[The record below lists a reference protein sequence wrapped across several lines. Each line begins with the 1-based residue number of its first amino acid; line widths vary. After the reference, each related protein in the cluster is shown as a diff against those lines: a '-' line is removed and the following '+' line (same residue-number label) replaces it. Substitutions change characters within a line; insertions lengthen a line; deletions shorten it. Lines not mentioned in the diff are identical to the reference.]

1 MSCETCLTGWRTRWT
16 PRMVQRMSWTGYGN
30 RSNAGT
36 WKRSTERSQ
45 RPLLAVWHFLNHEHT
60 VNNQRHSLPLP
71 LIDQCTLWI
80 LPIQVQLACVLYFC
94 LNITCQT
101 HTLTH
106 STDLSS
112 LPKRKKPVYGVALLW
127 QPEVMYVYLAVVEHY
142 SGNVE
147 TVEAAAGAIQ
157 NLTSCGWKVSF

>member
-1 MSCETCLTGWRTRWT
+1 MDPQDGSEDVLDRVWEQEQRRDMEEVNRAFTKASPGCLAFLKPRT
-16 PRMVQRMSWTGYGN
+16 
-30 RSNAGT
+30 
-36 WKRSTERSQ
+36 
-45 RPLLAVWHFLNHEHT
+45 
-60 VNNQRHSLPLP
+60 HSEQPKTLSPLP

>member
-1 MSCETCLTGWRTRWT
+1 MDPQDGSEDVLDRVWEQEQRRDMEEVNRAFTKASPGCLAFLKPRTHSEQPKT
-16 PRMVQRMSWTGYGN
+16 LSPTTIN
-30 RSNAGT
+30 RSVYPVDFANPGT
-36 WKRSTERSQ
+36 VSM
-45 RPLLAVWHFLNHEHT
+45 
-60 VNNQRHSLPLP
+60 
-71 LIDQCTLWI
+71 CT
-80 LPIQVQLACVLYFC
+80 
-94 LNITCQT
+94 LNITCHT

-157 NLTSCGWKVSF
+157 NLTSCGWKVSI